1 MSRPPV
7 GRSRSNPAQENAVA
21 DEKAKTNT
29 AKKTT
34 GTRRPVIK
42 KRVGAKKR
50 VEELEQPD
58 EFMEVGGT
66 VVDWVLANGKMVGAV
81 VGGILVIL
89 LVWGLVQKIDRS
101 SREEASAD
109 LYEAEKLLPG
119 ADSLSPRLGPI
130 TISDEAS
137 DEERQAKTADAVAAL
152 DAVISEH
159 GRTPQANVARL
170 DAGGALFRIGKYE
183 EALGYFT
190 EAARAKGAV
199 GTFALGAKAATL
211 ESMERWDD
219 AVPVYRSLRDRTAGP
234 MKEQATIDLARVYE
248 SKGDFASARTL
259 YVEFEGE
266 FPDSLRLDE
275 VQGKAAAIEGK

>member
-1 MSRPPV
+1 V
-7 GRSRSNPAQENAVA
+7 GQSWSNPAQEIAVA
-21 DEKAKTNT
+21 DQKASKPAPTTTT
-29 AKKTT
+29 AKK
-34 GTRRPVIK
+34 RPVIK

-81 VGGILVIL
+81 VGGILAIL
-89 LVWGLVQKIDRS
+89 LVWGLVQRIDRTG
-101 SREEASAD
+101 REGASAA

-119 ADSLSPRLGPI
+119 GDALSPRLGPI
-130 TISDEAS
+130 TLSTETTDE
-137 DEERQAKTADAVAAL
+137 DREAKTTEAVAAL

-170 DAGGALFRIGKYE
+170 DAGGALFRIGKYD

-199 GTFALGAKAATL
+199 GTFAVGAKAATL
-211 ESMERWDD
+211 ESLDRWDE
-219 AVPVYRSLRDRTAGP
+219 AISEYRSLRDRTAGP
-234 MKEQATIDLARVYE
+234 MKEQATIDLARVHE
-248 SKGDFASARTL
+248 SQGDFAGARTL
-259 YVEFEGE
+259 YTEFEGE
-266 FPDSLRLDE
+266 FPDSTRLDE
-275 VQGKAAAIEGK
+275 VQAKAAAIEGK